1 MTEQSVTQDRVMGAV
16 QTLAG
21 PALLGACAGFPAGV
35 GSAVHQGTAVPMAL
49 LGVTAMMV
57 PALYIGA
64 SFAGIA
70 PSARR
75 MARATSGTLR
85 DMGRVCLGLTPAL
98 AFMAATG
105 HDPST
110 ATVFGILALGAVAL
124 LGMRAL
130 YLRLF
135 AGQPRRLAT
144 LPLYLIWSLVSLGI
158 GWQLI
163 TYALEV
169 KP

>member
-1 MTEQSVTQDRVMGAV
+1 MEQSVTQDRVMGAV

-21 PALLGACAGFPAGV
+21 PALLGACAGFPAGA
-35 GSAVHQGTAVPMAL
+35 GSAVHQGAAVPVAL

-64 SFAGIA
+64 SFAGVA

-75 MARATSGTLR
+75 MARATTGTLR
-85 DMGRVCLGLTPAL
+85 DMGRVSLGLAPAL
-98 AFMAATG
+98 AFMAATSQ
-105 HDPST
+105 DDST
-110 ATVFGILALGAVAL
+110 ATVFGFMALGAVAL
-124 LGMRAL
+124 LGLRAL

-135 AGQPRRLAT
+135 AAQGRRLAST
-144 LPLYLIWSLVSLGI
+144 ALYAAWSLVSLGI
-158 GWQLI
+158 GWQLMSL
-163 TYALEV
+163 ALEV